1 MQCGFKMCNDVAVKE
16 VCVYIPFFGVV
27 YTECKLHSDF
37 TFLGLLGRWE
47 ADLNVVNQKKNTE
60 L

>member
-1 MQCGFKMCNDVAVKE
+1 MDSKCAMMLLSKKY
-16 VCVYIPFFGVV
+16 VYMSHFFGMV

-47 ADLNVVNQKKNTE
+47 ADLNIVNQKKNTE